1 MLRPVLLLSRLTGV
15 QVLTP
20 EGQVLGR
27 LADLTVRLD
36 GNGTGRLVSR
46 LAVRLPGGR
55 TALLD
60 WGCVE
65 DVQPGRVV
73 VAAEPAGIASPDG
86 VLAPD
91 EIRLKRDVLDT
102 QIIDVVGQRM
112 ARVADVLLARVSGGR
127 LELLGVEVGFSGV
140 LRRLGLPGV
149 GLPGMGPPGVGRRGL
164 GAGEDIVAW
173 SDLHL
178 TSERG
183 HAVQL
188 STPRAAVHRLDARG
202 LAALVSR
209 VDTDAATEI
218 LAVKAPAVAADAVR
232 VAHPEVGE
240 RVLRAMPEP
249 QAERIV
255 ASMPPEHAGRWR
267 DRLAHRPAWRGRRFL
282 RSGVWPHRRHLIRR
296 PRP

>member
-1 MLRPVLLLSRLTGV
+1 MLSPVLLLSRLTGARV
-15 QVLTP
+15 RTP
-20 EGQVLGR
+20 DGQVLGR

-60 WGCVE
+60 WTCVQ
-65 DVQPGRVV
+65 DVRPGRVV
-73 VAAEPAGIASPDG
+73 VAAAPAGIADTDG

-112 ARVADVLLARVSGGR
+112 ARVADVFLARVSGGG

-149 GLPGMGPPGVGRRGL
+149 GLPGVGRQGV

-209 VDTDAATEI
+209 VHTGAATEI
-218 LAVKAPAVAADAVR
+218 LAAKAPAVAADAVR

-249 QAERIV
+249 QAIRIV
-255 ASMPPEHAGRWR
+255 ASMPPEHARRWR